1 MQPVAES
8 EVIMYQIPLINT
20 VRAWE
25 KRIQFEGQQ
34 KNYTNPWFHQPERNT
49 PSAEV
54 KPVAESEPL
63 MHPTSL
69 VSALQLWERRWQ
81 AEADQRNQRA
91 LVAETGHET
100 IFRRLPRIKL
110 GSAKQL
116 NETAEL
122 CACCQSQ
129 ADYEDAF
136 HS

>member
-1 MQPVAES
+1 
-8 EVIMYQIPLINT
+8 MYQIPLINT

-25 KRIQFEGQQ
+25 KRSQVEGMQ
-34 KNYTNPWFHQPERNT
+34 KNFTNPWFYQPERNT
-49 PSAEV
+49 PSAGV
-54 KPVAESEPL
+54 KPVSEREL
-63 MHPTSL
+63 QVHPTSL
-69 VSALQLWERRWQ
+69 ISALQLWKRRWQ
-81 AEADQRNQRA
+81 AEEDQRNQR
-91 LVAETGHET
+91 VRMAETGHET

-110 GSAKQL
+110 GNAKQL